1 MPSFCLCDY
10 MNTPSLYLCGVVT
23 LVLLT
28 TANATI
34 MLPSSCIFPLIALLV
49 NTLMQIGSPHSI
61 SSLAMFSVIH
71 SSGHAADGHGMHKE
85 RKKQAREVVKVEKKI
100 ETLSTFDFSDRNNL
114 LSLRSVFRQT
124 PSHFYQKDICGR

>member
-1 MPSFCLCDY
+1 

-85 RKKQAREVVKVEKKI
+85 RKKQAREVVKVEKKK
-100 ETLSTFDFSDRNNL
+100 TLPCNTRLFIL
-114 LSLRSVFRQT
+114 
-124 PSHFYQKDICGR
+124 SHFVISHPYTSI